1 MEKKRNHT
9 WWKTTWNSLKLYC
22 SPKHWPWTAATGH
35 QGELRLF
42 EISSSAWKRK
52 LWKAFCMAGRL
63 GDIQKIQSKK
73 VLRGCSVTFRGETV
87 SINFIWRGQRQTKWI
102 SLKPSVVDLGVYWGY
117 SQEHGV
123 LTGCYITETSPP
135 SRCLL
140 LMHLRVEPR
149 ESFSSVL
156 RERQEISL
164 AQNSCEWSQQLRFK
178 MTIKTHRTAHTEV
191 GNTGCVLADQGLTS
205 LEGGD
210 MVKQLRALSW
220 VPSTLE
226 R

>member
-42 EISSSAWKRK
+42 EISSSDWKWK
-52 LWKAFCMAGRL
+52 LWKAFSMAGRL

-87 SINFIWRGQRQTKWI
+87 SINFIWRRQRQTKWI

-123 LTGCYITETSPP
+123 L
-135 SRCLL
+135 
-140 LMHLRVEPR
+140 
-149 ESFSSVL
+149 
-156 RERQEISL
+156 
-164 AQNSCEWSQQLRFK
+164 A
-178 MTIKTHRTAHTEV
+178 A
-191 GNTGCVLADQGLTS
+191 TS
-205 LEGGD
+205 LRRPLPADACCSCTSGWSLVSLFPQSCVNIKRSVSCSTPASD
-210 MVKQLRALSW
+210 PSCSDLRW
-220 VPSTLE
+220 Q
-226 R
+226 